1 MKVLVLQSELGV
13 LRGGGENFT
22 RNLFTAFA
30 ERGHFVSAAF
40 VADRRGRYPIPLPPS
55 IEPIPIPGW
64 WSPNLGQETLASLG
78 QYISGEKLR
87 RKWDL
92 IQEAVSWR
100 TFRWHRGRFQRHVE
114 LKLAHRWNEFDLV
127 YVHGN
132 SILASQVAQCRPT
145 ILRLPG
151 PVTAELEP
159 LLRRVHAVCA
169 NGDALAQIQRFLGD
183 HATELPIGVDT
194 HIFKPGTS
202 SVRSDLG
209 WSDQYRVVGYVGRLL
224 HLKGTDL
231 LAAAFRRISKTIP
244 NARLLIIG
252 NGPEESYIRAE
263 LANENFRG
271 IVHFESDVNHSE
283 LAQWYRA
290 MDLLVMPSRYENF
303 SNAVVEAMACGIPFL
318 AADIGGNKI
327 MAKTGSG
334 WVFQP
339 GSVSALST
347 SLNRILAGG
356 CELKEHGRIGLDY
369 VRRLYNWS
377 FSAERLEQIIEV
389 RLGVR

>member
-1 MKVLVLQSELGV
+1 
-13 LRGGGENFT
+13 
-22 RNLFTAFA
+22 
-30 ERGHFVSAAF
+30 
-40 VADRRGRYPIPLPPS
+40 
-55 IEPIPIPGW
+55 
-64 WSPNLGQETLASLG
+64 
-78 QYISGEKLR
+78 
-87 RKWDL
+87 
-92 IQEAVSWR
+92 
-100 TFRWHRGRFQRHVE
+100 
-114 LKLAHRWNEFDLV
+114 
-127 YVHGN
+127 
-132 SILASQVAQCRPT
+132 
-145 ILRLPG
+145 
-151 PVTAELEP
+151 
-159 LLRRVHAVCA
+159 
-169 NGDALAQIQRFLGD
+169 
-183 HATELPIGVDT
+183 
-194 HIFKPGTS
+194 
-202 SVRSDLG
+202 
-209 WSDQYRVVGYVGRLL
+209 LL